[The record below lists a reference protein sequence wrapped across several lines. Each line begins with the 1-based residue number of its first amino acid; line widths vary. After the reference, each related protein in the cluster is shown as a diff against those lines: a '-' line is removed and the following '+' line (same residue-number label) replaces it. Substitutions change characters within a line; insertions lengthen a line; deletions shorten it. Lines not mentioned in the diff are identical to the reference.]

1 MKGHLKVFKSEQKI
15 DTESN
20 SRLVKQF
27 KEHLGTHL
35 ANKLTF
41 QFERFQMFQK
51 MFASIL
57 YDRQNELK
65 ETLSQKLTHEE
76 VSLETET
83 IQSHPAPLQQQV
95 VLDETDQNLLKER
108 DQEIDRVVQDV
119 NYISDVM
126 NQIQVMTI
134 EQGTLLDRIDVNL
147 DSTRQDLRKAIGKLE
162 KRAERFSVHQ
172 KRLIIFTLALLIFA
186 TSLAL
191 FFKR

>member
-1 MKGHLKVFKSEQKI
+1 MKVFKNDPKLEADNQ
-15 DTESN
+15 
-20 SRLVKQF
+20 SRLGRQL

-41 QFERFQMFQK
+41 QFEQFQMFQK
-51 MFASIL
+51 MFNVIL

-65 ETLSQKLTHEE
+65 ESLASTVTQPE
-76 VSLETET
+76 VSEKESLEVEKEH
-83 IQSHPAPLQQQV
+83 SFVQQQV
-95 VLDETDQNLLKER
+95 VLDETDQHLLKER
-108 DQEIDRVVQDV
+108 DQEIDKVVQDV
-119 NYISDVM
+119 NYIHDVM

-147 DSTRQDLRKAIGKLE
+147 DSTRQDLRKALGTLE

-172 KRLIIFTLALLIFA
+172 KRLIIFALTLLIFV
-186 TSLAL
+186 TSLAI